1 MSRWIGEMAS
11 SVPPAARGGGVVKL
25 VCEPEEAG
33 PQLHPALEPAV
44 SPGGP

>member
-11 SVPPAARGGGVVKL
+11 SVPPAALVGVVEL